1 MDESYNH
8 RGKST
13 PPQFSVTLFLQQHLR
28 ESCRPQKDTRAD
40 EVFGKSTLT
49 VQIQANRVWQK
60 VVFIYFALR
69 LPNAISYDGISLEQ
83 HIMRTSNCPKLA
95 LIWDILRLSS
105 NSLTSNYSK
114 SVAYVVYN
122 SYPHDS
128 KMHQQL
134 LK

>member
-13 PPQFSVTLFLQQHLR
+13 PPQFFATLFLQQHLR
-28 ESCRPQKDTRAD
+28 ESCRLQKDTRTD

-49 VQIQANRVWQK
+49 IQIQANRVWQK
-60 VVFIYFALR
+60 AVFIYFVLR
-69 LPNAISYDGISLEQ
+69 LPNAISYDGISLLQ
-83 HIMRTSNCPKLA
+83 HIIRTSNCPKLA
-95 LIWDILRLSS
+95 LIWDILRLWS